1 MRNDSFTGSWYTWS
15 RLDLTLRRIL
25 RRSSV
30 PRQTTDDRHWKRSE
44 LVRLRIV
51 LLMASVSLT
60 LSSNV
65 FAGVITSTLTGDIRA
80 ANPDNL
86 IVNVTVTF
94 DDLNDTTADWV
105 IDLNSPNHPNIK
117 LDAFYANLASSV
129 DLGNAGLQDDLTFS
143 SFVPTGWIAKFNV
156 QPSGAGAGTSTFS
169 FEVDKGT
176 GGGIANVTNTQSLSF
191 TTTLTNGL
199 YWSTSVF
206 TGAPTLT
213 GDAGSGQLGAHLQS
227 LEQGPGNTT
236 DSGFAFGVYKD
247 STSVPPPGIVP
258 EPGSMVTWSLLVV
271 GCFACA
277 RRRRQKQP
285 TGDL

>member
-1 MRNDSFTGSWYTWS
+1 
-15 RLDLTLRRIL
+15 
-25 RRSSV
+25 
-30 PRQTTDDRHWKRSE
+30 
-44 LVRLRIV
+44 
-51 LLMASVSLT
+51 MAALIMISLS
-60 LSSNV
+60 LSSTV
-65 FAGVITSTLTGDIRA
+65 SAGLITATLTGDIRP

-86 IVNVTVTF
+86 LVNVTVTF
-94 DDLNDTTADWV
+94 DDLNDTTAEWV
-105 IDLNSPNHPNIK
+105 VDINSDSHHPNIK
-117 LDAFYANLASSV
+117 LDAFYANLASSL

-143 SFVPTGWIAKFNV
+143 SFVPTGWIANFNV

-206 TGAPTLT
+206 TGAPTLN

-227 LEQGPGNTT
+227 LTKGPGNTT
-236 DSGFAFGVYKD
+236 DSGFAFGMYQD
-247 STSVPPPGIVP
+247 STSVPPPGMVP
-258 EPGSMVTWSLLVV
+258 EPGSMVTWSLFAV
-271 GCFACA
+271 GCFASA

-285 TGDL
+285 TRDH